1 MNNSTV
7 RLSRQAMIDSGGT
20 GDLEVEHDFGCMLL
34 LWLWLWLLVLGFV
47 LSLLSG
53 LMVKVSF
60 VYALPSSPHL
70 SADYEIKLL
79 KEGVEHIDLKGVE
92 FGETEV

>member
-20 GDLEVEHDFGCMLL
+20 G
-34 LWLWLWLLVLGFV
+34 
-47 LSLLSG
+47 G